1 MGCGCSA
8 SRATKEQPTS
18 AYAAGEVLLRGR
30 GVDAIYV
37 ANDEMALGVYRAFCA
52 ALGAFTVDLLSG
64 DGVPGSR
71 LFTPELV
78 VRRSTAR

>member
-1 MGCGCSA
+1 M
-8 SRATKEQPTS
+8 
-18 AYAAGEVLLRGR
+18 
-30 GVDAIYV
+30 